1 MSGLYL
7 KAACVYEYRERR
19 GEEHVGRSARKV
31 TIDDLWLK
39 NDDDGNPPSRAA
51 KRSLANS
58 RDPMKANVPEKWRKS
73 RYGVGMRWRC
83 HWTIVKDGR
92 RVQRVKQFARL
103 AEAQEYA
110 AAMEDD
116 IRRGRYRD
124 PRQELRV
131 LDDVAGEW
139 LASKVDLKPGTAGRY
154 ARELR
159 LYILPKW
166 GGMTLRELRPDMLQE
181 WVGQLMDGGYPAALP
196 DGRDSKPLS
205 ARSIRNIMKVVLK
218 DIFDYAV
225 SNGWIGE
232 NPVDRVTVPKIVSD
246 DDMVFLSVREVELLA
261 DEAEKIGKPVDGLLV
276 RWQAYTGCR
285 IGESLALKVGD
296 VDVDRRRAR
305 IGRTWTDDGH
315 GGSMLGTPKNGK
327 ARNIAIPRFLMPQ
340 IKAQMD
346 GMGDDDWLFRA
357 TRGGNVWTN
366 TWRTRI
372 WNKAVKAAGMEDAGV
387 TIHSLRHTYAS
398 FAIAQGADVKTLQM
412 QLGHS
417 SPSITLNTYTALWPE
432 RLDDV
437 ADAIGALRERELV

>member
-1 MSGLYL
+1 M
-7 KAACVYEYRERR
+7 
-19 GEEHVGRSARKV
+19 KV

-110 AAMEDD
+110 VAMEDD

-218 DIFDYAV
+218 GIFDYAV

-296 VDVDRRRAR
+296 VDADRRRAR

-372 WNKAVKAAGMEDAGV
+372 WNKAVKAAGMEGAGV

>member
-1 MSGLYL
+1 M
-7 KAACVYEYRERR
+7 
-19 GEEHVGRSARKV
+19 KV

-218 DIFDYAV
+218 GIFDYAV

-296 VDVDRRRAR
+296 VDADRRRAR

-346 GMGDDDWLFRA
+346 GTGDDDWLFRA

-437 ADAIGALRERELV
+437 ADAIGALHERELV

>member
-1 MSGLYL
+1 M
-7 KAACVYEYRERR
+7 
-19 GEEHVGRSARKV
+19 KV

-124 PRQELRV
+124 PHQELRV

-181 WVGQLMDGGYPAALP
+181 WVGQLMGGGYPAALP

-218 DIFDYAV
+218 GIFDYAV

-296 VDVDRRRAR
+296 VDADRRRAR

>member
-1 MSGLYL
+1 M
-7 KAACVYEYRERR
+7 
-19 GEEHVGRSARKV
+19 KV

-124 PRQELRV
+124 PRQELRA

-218 DIFDYAV
+218 GIFDYAV

-276 RWQAYTGCR
+276 RWQVYTGCR

-296 VDVDRRRAR
+296 VDADRRRAR

-357 TRGGNVWTN
+357 TRGGNVWTS

>member
-1 MSGLYL
+1 M
-7 KAACVYEYRERR
+7 
-19 GEEHVGRSARKV
+19 KV
-31 TIDDLWLK
+31 TIDDLGLK

-218 DIFDYAV
+218 GIFDYAV

>member
-1 MSGLYL
+1 M
-7 KAACVYEYRERR
+7 
-19 GEEHVGRSARKV
+19 GRSAMKV

-218 DIFDYAV
+218 GIFDYAV

-232 NPVDRVTVPKIVSD
+232 NPVDRVTVPKIASD

-296 VDVDRRRAR
+296 VDADRRRAR

>member
-1 MSGLYL
+1 M
-7 KAACVYEYRERR
+7 
-19 GEEHVGRSARKV
+19 KV

-39 NDDDGNPPSRAA
+39 NDDDDNPPSRAA

-58 RDPMKANVPEKWRKS
+58 RDPMKANVPDKWRKS

-166 GGMTLRELRPDMLQE
+166 GGMTLWELRPDMLQE
-181 WVGQLMDGGYPAALP
+181 WVGQLMGGGYPAALP

-218 DIFDYAV
+218 GIFDYAV

-296 VDVDRRRAR
+296 VDADRRRAR

-437 ADAIGALRERELV
+437 ADAIGVLRERELV

>member
-1 MSGLYL
+1 M
-7 KAACVYEYRERR
+7 
-19 GEEHVGRSARKV
+19 KV

-92 RVQRVKQFARL
+92 RVQRAKQFARL

-181 WVGQLMDGGYPAALP
+181 WVGQLMDGGYLAALP

-205 ARSIRNIMKVVLK
+205 ARSIRNIVKVVLK
-218 DIFDYAV
+218 GIFDYAV

-296 VDVDRRRAR
+296 VDADRRRAR

-357 TRGGNVWTN
+357 TRSGNVWTN

>member
-1 MSGLYL
+1 M
-7 KAACVYEYRERR
+7 
-19 GEEHVGRSARKV
+19 GRSAMKV

-218 DIFDYAV
+218 GIFDYAV

-232 NPVDRVTVPKIVSD
+232 NPVDRVTVPKIASD

-296 VDVDRRRAR
+296 VDVAKRRAR

>member
-1 MSGLYL
+1 M
-7 KAACVYEYRERR
+7 
-19 GEEHVGRSARKV
+19 GRSAMKV

-218 DIFDYAV
+218 GIFDYAV

-296 VDVDRRRAR
+296 VDADRRRAR

-346 GMGDDDWLFRA
+346 GTGDDDWLFRA

>member
-1 MSGLYL
+1 M
-7 KAACVYEYRERR
+7 
-19 GEEHVGRSARKV
+19 KV

-218 DIFDYAV
+218 GIFDYAV

-296 VDVDRRRAR
+296 VDADRRRAR
-305 IGRTWTDDGH
+305 IGRTWTDDEH

-372 WNKAVKAAGMEDAGV
+372 WNKAVKAAGMEDAGA

>member
-1 MSGLYL
+1 M
-7 KAACVYEYRERR
+7 
-19 GEEHVGRSARKV
+19 KV

-218 DIFDYAV
+218 GIFDYAV

-261 DEAEKIGKPVDGLLV
+261 DEAERIGKPVDGLLV

-285 IGESLALKVGD
+285 IGESLVLKVGD
-296 VDVDRRRAR
+296 VDADRRRAR

-346 GMGDDDWLFRA
+346 GMGDGDWLFRA

>member
-1 MSGLYL
+1 M
-7 KAACVYEYRERR
+7 
-19 GEEHVGRSARKV
+19 KV

-83 HWTIVKDGR
+83 HWTIVKDDR

-218 DIFDYAV
+218 GIFDYAV

-232 NPVDRVTVPKIVSD
+232 NPVDRVTVPKIASD

-296 VDVDRRRAR
+296 VDAAKRRAR

-437 ADAIGALRERELV
+437 AYAFGALRERELV

>member
-1 MSGLYL
+1 M
-7 KAACVYEYRERR
+7 
-19 GEEHVGRSARKV
+19 GRSAMKV

-218 DIFDYAV
+218 GIFDYAV

-296 VDVDRRRAR
+296 VDADKRRAR

>member
-1 MSGLYL
+1 M
-7 KAACVYEYRERR
+7 
-19 GEEHVGRSARKV
+19 KV

-166 GGMTLRELRPDMLQE
+166 GGMTLRELRPDILQE
-181 WVGQLMDGGYPAALP
+181 WVGQLMDGGYPAALS

-218 DIFDYAV
+218 GIFDYAV

-296 VDVDRRRAR
+296 VDADRRRAR

>member
-1 MSGLYL
+1 M
-7 KAACVYEYRERR
+7 
-19 GEEHVGRSARKV
+19 KV

-218 DIFDYAV
+218 GIFDYAV

-437 ADAIGALRERELV
+437 ADDIGALPERELV

>member
-1 MSGLYL
+1 M
-7 KAACVYEYRERR
+7 
-19 GEEHVGRSARKV
+19 KV

-58 RDPMKANVPEKWRKS
+58 RDPMKANVPDKWRKS

-181 WVGQLMDGGYPAALP
+181 WVGQLMGGGYPAALP

-218 DIFDYAV
+218 GIFDYAV

-296 VDVDRRRAR
+296 VDADRRRAR

-327 ARNIAIPRFLMPQ
+327 ARNIAIPRFLMTQ

>member
-1 MSGLYL
+1 MATGKKIPTIESKALSIAIKRAMATREL
-7 KAACVYEYRERR
+7 KV
-19 GEEHVGRSARKV
+19 K
-31 TIDDLWLK
+31 
-39 NDDDGNPPSRAA
+39 
-51 KRSLANS
+51 SLAEKS
-58 RDPMKANVPEKWRKS
+58 GVP
-73 RYGVGMRWRC
+73 YG
-83 HWTIVKDGR
+83 
-92 RVQRVKQFARL
+92 
-103 AEAQEYA
+103 
-110 AAMEDD
+110 
-116 IRRGRYRD
+116 
-124 PRQELRV
+124 
-131 LDDVAGEW
+131 
-139 LASKVDLKPGTAGRY
+139 
-154 ARELR
+154 
-159 LYILPKW
+159 
-166 GGMTLRELRPDMLQE
+166 TLRRILELNTVADYEQLQRIST
-181 WVGQLMDGGYPAALP
+181 AL
-196 DGRDSKPLS
+196 RTPL
-205 ARSIRNIMKVVLK
+205 AQII
-218 DIFDYAV
+218 
-225 SNGWIGE
+225 
-232 NPVDRVTVPKIVSD
+232 
-246 DDMVFLSVREVELLA
+246 A
-261 DEAEKIGKPVDGLLV
+261 DA
-276 RWQAYTGCR
+276 GCR

-296 VDVDRRRAR
+296 VDADRRRAR

>member
-1 MSGLYL
+1 M
-7 KAACVYEYRERR
+7 
-19 GEEHVGRSARKV
+19 KV

-58 RDPMKANVPEKWRKS
+58 RDPMKANVPDKWRKS

-181 WVGQLMDGGYPAALP
+181 WVGQLMGGGYPAALP

-218 DIFDYAV
+218 GIFDYAV

-232 NPVDRVTVPKIVSD
+232 NPVDRVTVPKIASD

-296 VDVDRRRAR
+296 VDADRRRAR

-437 ADAIGALRERELV
+437 ADAIGVLRERELV

>member
-1 MSGLYL
+1 M
-7 KAACVYEYRERR
+7 
-19 GEEHVGRSARKV
+19 GRSAMKV

-181 WVGQLMDGGYPAALP
+181 WVGQLMGGGYPAALP

-218 DIFDYAV
+218 GIFDYAV

-296 VDVDRRRAR
+296 VDADRRRAR

>member
-1 MSGLYL
+1 M
-7 KAACVYEYRERR
+7 
-19 GEEHVGRSARKV
+19 KV

-218 DIFDYAV
+218 GIFDYAV

-246 DDMVFLSVREVELLA
+246 DDMVFLSVREVELLS

-296 VDVDRRRAR
+296 VDADRRRAR

-357 TRGGNVWTN
+357 TRGGNVWTS

>member
-1 MSGLYL
+1 M
-7 KAACVYEYRERR
+7 
-19 GEEHVGRSARKV
+19 KV

-83 HWTIVKDGR
+83 HWTIVKDGIR
-92 RVQRVKQFARL
+92 MQRVKQFARL

-218 DIFDYAV
+218 GIFDYAV

-296 VDVDRRRAR
+296 VDADRRRAR

-340 IKAQMD
+340 IKAQMN

>member
-1 MSGLYL
+1 M
-7 KAACVYEYRERR
+7 
-19 GEEHVGRSARKV
+19 GRSAMKV

-110 AAMEDD
+110 VAMEDD

-181 WVGQLMDGGYPAALP
+181 WVGQLMGGGYPAALP

-218 DIFDYAV
+218 GIFDYAV

-437 ADAIGALRERELV
+437 ADAIGVLRERELV

>member
-1 MSGLYL
+1 M
-7 KAACVYEYRERR
+7 
-19 GEEHVGRSARKV
+19 KV

-92 RVQRVKQFARL
+92 RVQRAKQFARL

-218 DIFDYAV
+218 GIFDYAV
-225 SNGWIGE
+225 SNGWSGAK
-232 NPVDRVTVPKIVSD
+232 PVDRVTVPKIASD

-296 VDVDRRRAR
+296 VDADRRRAR

>member
-1 MSGLYL
+1 M
-7 KAACVYEYRERR
+7 
-19 GEEHVGRSARKV
+19 KV

-218 DIFDYAV
+218 GIFDYAV

-285 IGESLALKVGD
+285 IGESLALRVGD
-296 VDVDRRRAR
+296 VDADRRRAR

-437 ADAIGALRERELV
+437 ADVIGVLRERELV

>member
-1 MSGLYL
+1 M
-7 KAACVYEYRERR
+7 
-19 GEEHVGRSARKV
+19 KV

-58 RDPMKANVPEKWRKS
+58 RDPMKANVPDKWRKS

-181 WVGQLMDGGYPAALP
+181 WVGQLMGGGYPAALP

-218 DIFDYAV
+218 GIFDYAV

-232 NPVDRVTVPKIVSD
+232 NPVDRVTVPKIASD

-296 VDVDRRRAR
+296 VDADRRRAR

-437 ADAIGALRERELV
+437 AYAIGALRERELV

>member
-1 MSGLYL
+1 M
-7 KAACVYEYRERR
+7 
-19 GEEHVGRSARKV
+19 KV

-58 RDPMKANVPEKWRKS
+58 RDPMKANVPERWRKS

-218 DIFDYAV
+218 GIFDYAV

-296 VDVDRRRAR
+296 VDADRRRAR

-346 GMGDDDWLFRA
+346 GTGDDDWLFRA

>member
-1 MSGLYL
+1 M
-7 KAACVYEYRERR
+7 
-19 GEEHVGRSARKV
+19 KV

-218 DIFDYAV
+218 GIFDYAV

-285 IGESLALKVGD
+285 IGESLALKVGEVEAD
-296 VDVDRRRAR
+296 KRRAR

-372 WNKAVKAAGMEDAGV
+372 WNKAVKAAGMEDTGV

>member
-1 MSGLYL
+1 M
-7 KAACVYEYRERR
+7 
-19 GEEHVGRSARKV
+19 KV

-181 WVGQLMDGGYPAALP
+181 WVGQLMGGGYPAALP

-218 DIFDYAV
+218 GIFDYAV

-296 VDVDRRRAR
+296 VDADRRRAR

-437 ADAIGALRERELV
+437 ADAIGVLRERELV

>member
-1 MSGLYL
+1 M
-7 KAACVYEYRERR
+7 
-19 GEEHVGRSARKV
+19 KV

-92 RVQRVKQFARL
+92 RVQRVKQFVRL

-181 WVGQLMDGGYPAALP
+181 WVGQLMGGGYPAALP

-218 DIFDYAV
+218 GIFDYAV

-296 VDVDRRRAR
+296 VDADRRRAR

>member
-1 MSGLYL
+1 M
-7 KAACVYEYRERR
+7 
-19 GEEHVGRSARKV
+19 KV

-218 DIFDYAV
+218 GIFDYAV

-296 VDVDRRRAR
+296 VDADRRRAR
-305 IGRTWTDDGH
+305 IGRTWTDDGR

>member
-1 MSGLYL
+1 M
-7 KAACVYEYRERR
+7 
-19 GEEHVGRSARKV
+19 KV

-58 RDPMKANVPEKWRKS
+58 RDPMKANVPERWRKS

-218 DIFDYAV
+218 GIFDYAV

-296 VDVDRRRAR
+296 VDADRRRAR
-305 IGRTWTDDGH
+305 IGHTWTDDGH

-346 GMGDDDWLFRA
+346 GTGDDDWLFRA